1 LRRSKKSRLRIFL
14 WLAIALFIL
23 VTATF
28 PRWITIFYPRPHQ
41 DLVYSMAAQYDVDP
55 FLVFAIIRAESK
67 YQTWAESPR
76 GAKGLMQIMPET
88 AAWIADQMKIKGF
101 EVDDLHDPKVN
112 IRMGCWYLN
121 DIQEEFNGS
130 LPLTA
135 AAYNAGRGKVRQWQ
149 EAGQWDGS
157 SDTLQDIPFPETREY
172 VRTVLANYR
181 AYHAIYDKGRVGS
194 RQEMVIQILGK
205 T

>member
-1 LRRSKKSRLRIFL
+1 MRRSKKNRLRVLLWSAIAIFL
-14 WLAIALFIL
+14 V

-55 FLVFAIIRAESK
+55 LLVFAVIRAESK

-88 AAWIADQMKIKGF
+88 AAWIADQMKITDF
-101 EVDDLHDPKVN
+101 EAEHLHDPEMN
-112 IRMGCWYLN
+112 ICLGCWYLH
-121 DIQEEFNGS
+121 DLQKEFKGS
-130 LPLTA
+130 LPLTV
-135 AAYNAGRGKVRQWQ
+135 AAYNAGRGRVSQWQ
-149 EAGQWDGS
+149 EAGQWNGS
-157 SDTLQDIPFPETREY
+157 ADSLRDIPFPETREY
-172 VRTVLANYR
+172 VKNVLANYR
-181 AYHAIYDKGRVGS
+181 AYHAIYDKDRVGS
-194 RQEMVIQILGK
+194 RQDMVIQILGK